1 MGNARLSVVKSRIG
15 DLVSRFRK
23 LQSENDALTEKVD
36 QLQAQVLQ
44 LENEINV
51 VQKPSLDPVEKESL
65 ILQLHKKEAII
76 DSIEIEKEQ
85 LADKVRDLEE
95 MLMLK
100 DNTLQVQKNTINELT
115 EQNKLIKL
123 AKEMSSEKGGN
134 HELKI
139 KINELIRDIDRCIDL
154 LND

>member
-36 QLQAQVLQ
+36 QLQEQVLQ

>member
-115 EQNKLIKL
+115 
-123 AKEMSSEKGGN
+123 
-134 HELKI
+134 
-139 KINELIRDIDRCIDL
+139 
-154 LND
+154 